1 MDSRSP
7 NAFVLS
13 LPKAELHLHLEG
25 SIEPSTLLEL
35 RQRHGMEGASLAEVE
50 QLYNFKDFAGFLVA
64 FKDVTGHLRTPEDYE
79 LITYRLMERLK
90 AQNVLHAEV
99 MVSVGICLWR
109 KQDFA
114 AIFEGLERGRQR
126 GEKDFGVS
134 LVWIFDAI
142 RQFGAEKAQR
152 VLDLAIQFRDRN
164 VVAFGIGGDELAGPP
179 EWFTAVYARAAE
191 HGLHLTAHAGES
203 AGPESIW
210 GALNLKAE
218 RIGHGLTAGLDPEL
232 IEELAENQV
241 PIEICV
247 TSNLRTGCCPE
258 LAQHPVRRYF
268 DQGLMLTINSDDP
281 AMFRTSLAAEY
292 GLIQEAFGFTDEHL
306 RELARNS
313 FEASFLPPE
322 KKIEFL
328 NLFDAATPR
337 A

>member
-1 MDSRSP
+1 MAADSSNSFLR
-7 NAFVLS
+7 S

-50 QLYNFKDFAGFLVA
+50 QLYDFKDFAGFLAA
-64 FKDVTGHLRTPEDYE
+64 FKDVTGHLRTPDDYE
-79 LITYRLMERLK
+79 LITYRLMERLR

-99 MVSVGICLWR
+99 IVSAGVCLWR
-109 KQDFA
+109 RQDFA
-114 AIFEGLERGRQR
+114 AIFEGLERGRVR
-126 GEKDFGVS
+126 GEKDFGLS

-152 VLDLAIQFRDRN
+152 VLDLAIQFRERN

-203 AGPESIW
+203 AGPGSIW

-218 RIGHGLTAGLDPEL
+218 RIGHGLAAGQDPEL
-232 IEELAENQV
+232 IEELAESQV

-247 TSNLRTGCCPE
+247 TSNLRTGCCTE

-268 DQGLMLTINSDDP
+268 DQGLMLTLNSDDP
-281 AMFRTSLAAEY
+281 AMFRTSLAEEY
-292 GLIQEAFGFTDEHL
+292 SLVQANFGFTDEHL

-313 FEASFLPPE
+313 FEASFLPPD
-322 KKIEFL
+322 KKVEFL
-328 NLFDAATPR
+328 NLLDAAAPR
-337 A
+337 V

>member
-1 MDSRSP
+1 MLSEPSR
-7 NAFVLS
+7 FVLS

-25 SIEPSTLLEL
+25 SIEPSTLVEL

-50 QLYNFKDFAGFLVA
+50 QLYNYKDFTGFLAA
-64 FKDVTGHLRTPEDYE
+64 FKDVTGHLRAPEDYE

-99 MVSVGICLWR
+99 IVSVGVCLWR
-109 KQDFA
+109 QQDFPE
-114 AIFEGLERGRQR
+114 IFEGLERGRQR
-126 GEKDFGVS
+126 GEKDFGMS
-134 LVWIFDAI
+134 LLWIFDAI

-164 VVAFGIGGDELAGPP
+164 VVALGIGGDERAGPP
-179 EWFTAVYARAAE
+179 EWFAGVYARAAE
-191 HGLHLTAHAGES
+191 HGVHLTAHAGES
-203 AGPESIW
+203 AGQESIW

-218 RIGHGLTAGLDPEL
+218 RIGHGLTAGQDPEL
-232 IEELAENQV
+232 IEELAELQL

-247 TSNLRTGCCPE
+247 TSNLRTGCCAE
-258 LAQHPVRRYF
+258 LARHPVRRYL
-268 DQGLMLTINSDDP
+268 DQGLMLTLNSDDP
-281 AMFRTSLAAEY
+281 AMFRTSLAEEY
-292 GLIQEAFGFTDEHL
+292 GLVQEAFGFTDEHL

-328 NLFDAATPR
+328 NLFDSATLR

>member
-1 MDSRSP
+1 MPSEPPS
-7 NAFVLS
+7 FVLS

-50 QLYNFKDFAGFLVA
+50 QLYNYKDFAGFLAA
-64 FKDVTGHLRTPEDYE
+64 FKDVTGRLRTPEDYD
-79 LITYRLMERLK
+79 LITYRMMERL
-90 AQNVLHAEV
+90 ASQNVLHAEV
-99 MVSVGICLWR
+99 IVSVGVCLWR
-109 KQDFA
+109 KQEFA
-114 AIFEGLERGRQR
+114 AIFEGLERGRER
-126 GEKDFGVS
+126 GEKDFGIS
-134 LVWIFDAI
+134 LLWIFDAV
-142 RQFGAEKAQR
+142 RQFGAEKAQS

-164 VVAFGIGGDELAGPP
+164 VVAFGIGGDERAGPP
-179 EWFTAVYARAAE
+179 EWFAGVYARGAQ

-218 RIGHGLTAGLDPEL
+218 RIGHGLTAAQDPEL
-232 IEELAENQV
+232 IEELAERQV

-247 TSNLRTGCCPE
+247 TSNLRTGCCAE

-268 DQGLMLTINSDDP
+268 DQGLMLTLNSDDP
-281 AMFRTSLAAEY
+281 AMFRTSLVEEY
-292 GLIQEAFGFTDEHL
+292 ALVREAFAFTDEHL
-306 RELARNS
+306 REMARNS
-313 FEASFLPPE
+313 FEASFLPAE

-328 NLFDAATPR
+328 NLFDSAVTR